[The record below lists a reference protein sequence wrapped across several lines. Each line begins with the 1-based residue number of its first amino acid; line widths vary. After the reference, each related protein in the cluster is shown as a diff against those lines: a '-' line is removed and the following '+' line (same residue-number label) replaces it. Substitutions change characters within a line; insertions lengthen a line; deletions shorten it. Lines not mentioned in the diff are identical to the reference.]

1 MKLASGFCIPEP
13 LPVHTGIKGRQ
24 VHPLIR
30 SLLRSRVDE
39 NVLDEKSPQSLSSLF
54 CSWLASRCSQR
65 SPSQQRFSW
74 ALRFCWFITRPVPS
88 PCSWMIGAGRGSQPH
103 SAVNTKPVLLQELRT
118 ATDFALR
125 ATKVT
130 ARSLGKAMSTMVVQ
144 SACRRGC
151 PPASYRAAPPRAKS
165 TPRPARWAFC
175 RRAGNPKMLAF
186 ALFQETARTVP
197 LFPPEEGREENPV
210 FLFISVPPLVQGTHF
225 FKKRAISFFSG
236 FSGPRDDSVQR
247 VVSSFSPRPIL
258 PAAKRARF
266 GDAVPPHALLGS
278 PVWDP
283 GSSARMSQNALPSV
297 PSSPTPLCCTTTC
310 TSIVPL
316 EPLRFGRI
324 GPP

>member
-1 MKLASGFCIPEP
+1 MRR
-13 LPVHTGIKGRQ
+13 T
-24 VHPLIR
+24 
-30 SLLRSRVDE
+30 SRLV
-39 NVLDEKSPQSLSSLF
+39 PG
-54 CSWLASRCSQR
+54 W
-65 SPSQQRFSW
+65 
-74 ALRFCWFITRPVPS
+74 FCWFITRPVPS

-103 SAVNTKPVLLQELRT
+103 SAVNTKPGLLQELRT

-130 ARSLGKAMSTMVVQ
+130 ARSLGKAMSTMGVQ
-144 SACRRGC
+144 SACRHGC
-151 PPASYRAAPPRAKS
+151 PPASYRAAPPRVKS

-175 RRAGNPKMLAF
+175 RRAGYPKMLAF

-258 PAAKRARF
+258 PAAKRAHF
-266 GDAVPPHALLGS
+266 GDAVPPHAPLGS

-297 PSSPTPLCCTTTC
+297 PSSPTPLCCTTTG

-324 GPP
+324 WPP